1 MSSRLSVSHSTSTAP
16 RNLATK
22 ECINRYYSTNSFKRG
37 RRSFSPREHVNWE
50 GGGST
55 NLLTRRNDHIPL
67 PGATDRNIPW
77 HARFSLKS
85 TRRQTV
91 FLLHRSCLCLVPHQ
105 NLKKTNHRNTFL
117 KRRAKEWVKVVCET
131 RKRAHSQQT
140 PLCTRVA
147 QLQLAPSVLL
157 SLKRQLFRLTLS
169 NLSLPLHQQDK
180 KLYKIAITQ
189 RFNPQ

>member
-147 QLQLAPSVLL
+147 QLQTRTFCA
-157 SLKRQLFRLTLS
+157 T
-169 NLSLPLHQQDK
+169 
-180 KLYKIAITQ
+180 ITQ
-189 RFNPQ
+189 APTIPANFKQPFSTPAPTRQKALQDRNNSEV